1 MRRPRNQ
8 DCREVVKMSVRSTVL
23 LASTSV
29 LLMSACSG
37 IRVDSDFDPE
47 ASFASM
53 GSYDWADSTDISGN
67 VVSGSPFLERR
78 ILRAVD
84 KALGDRGFVR
94 ETAGDVDFL
103 VTAFIV
109 EPSEP
114 TAAGGRSSVSLSF
127 GIGFGYYPVGYDPF
141 GYGPYPYGF
150 GYGWP
155 GYGYPYGGYAWGY
168 APGWSV
174 GYATGWVPVYAYP
187 GGPTAGTLVLDVF
200 DGSTGELIWRGWA
213 ERALAEL
220 AYAGDEQEFLN
231 ETVAK
236 ILKSFPPAKN

>member
-1 MRRPRNQ
+1 MTMKP
-8 DCREVVKMSVRSTVL
+8 TVL
-23 LASTSV
+23 PAAACL
-29 LLMSACSG
+29 LLMAACGG

-53 GSYDWADSTDISGN
+53 GSYDWADSTVISGDF
-67 VVSGSPFLERR
+67 VSGGPFLERR

-84 KALGDRGFVR
+84 KALTERGFVQD
-94 ETAGDVDFL
+94 TLGAIDFL
-103 VTAFIV
+103 VTAFVV

-114 TAAGGRSSVSLSF
+114 ISAGERPAVSFSF
-127 GIGFGYYPVGYDPF
+127 GIGFGYYPVSYPI
-141 GYGPYPYGF
+141 GYGLYPYGF

-155 GYGYPYGGYAWGY
+155 RYGYSYGGYGWDY
-168 APGWSV
+168 ARGWDV

-187 GGPTAGTLVLDVF
+187 GGPTPGTLVLDVF

-220 AYAGDEQEFLN
+220 VYASDQQDFLN
-231 ETVAK
+231 ETVAR
-236 ILKSFPPAKN
+236 ILKEFPPAKD